1 LVKMAQTN
9 LMIDKLMFKKI
20 IAVLALTLSF
30 ANVSLAEKA
39 NPQIL
44 LKTNLGDIKVELYP
58 KEAPKTV
65 KNFLDYVDSGFYEG
79 TIFHRTIAGFMI
91 QGGGFTENM
100 EQKEVND
107 PIENESNNGLSNLQG
122 TLSMARTNYPHS
134 ATSQFFIN
142 AVNNYR
148 LDARGRRPGY
158 AVFGKVTEGMDLVS
172 RISRSPTA
180 PKAGHRDVPQQPVII
195 EKVVRLNA
203 ESKAK

>member
-1 LVKMAQTN
+1 MVKMAQTN

-30 ANVSLAEKA
+30 ANVSLAEKV

-65 KNFLDYVDSGFYEG
+65 KNFLNYVDSGFYEG